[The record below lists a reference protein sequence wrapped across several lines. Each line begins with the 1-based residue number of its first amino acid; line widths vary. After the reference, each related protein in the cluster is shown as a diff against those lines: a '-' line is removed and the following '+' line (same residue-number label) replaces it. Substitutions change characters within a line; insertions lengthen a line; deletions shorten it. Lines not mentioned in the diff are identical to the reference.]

1 MLINVSGMLI
11 VMEFAPPAQ
20 RPTYMGLANTVSGLA
35 TMVGP
40 LVAMWLAGVSFALLF
55 ALAASLNLLA
65 MLMLHWGV
73 REPRAV

>member
-1 MLINVSGMLI
+1 
-11 VMEFAPPAQ
+11 
-20 RPTYMGLANTVSGLA
+20 MGLANTVSGLA

-73 REPRAV
+73 REPRAL